1 MVTFSCNKL
10 GRDKGL
16 EGFKKEGITPR
27 YKILGGKELCNA
39 LLLKLIE
46 EAAEVRTATDQQ
58 EIIAEL
64 ADVLE
69 VVDGLC
75 KAYSISLSEIKQIK
89 EEKYKPRG
97 GFEQG
102 LYIETLQMDES
113 NPKVDYFRASPDK
126 YPEI

>member
-1 MVTFSCNKL
+1 M
-10 GRDKGL
+10 
-16 EGFKKEGITPR
+16 
-27 YKILGGKELCNA
+27 CNA

-89 EEKYKPRG
+89 EEKYKTRG